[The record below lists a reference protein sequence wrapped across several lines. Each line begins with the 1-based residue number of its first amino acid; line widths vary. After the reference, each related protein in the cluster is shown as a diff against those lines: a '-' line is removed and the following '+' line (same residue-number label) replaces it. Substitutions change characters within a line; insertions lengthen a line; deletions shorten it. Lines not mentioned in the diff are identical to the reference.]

1 MDPLICSFS
10 AREDLIAQI
19 VRFVLREPAIGA
31 LTGEAGS
38 GKSTLLEQVS
48 NQLWN
53 RARVLR
59 LFPPAKRGEIR
70 QQLASQLGIDCS
82 DKKAQA
88 PGELAGKLVGQHL
101 EKGDPEKPTVVL
113 CDDADQ
119 YRVSELEELRLL
131 SNYPLCIILC
141 GQDSL
146 FKHLRRG
153 SMGPLQQ
160 RITAFFPM
168 PRLSWKETPAFLHCA
183 VRSNPGGA
191 QVQERVPEEVAK
203 RLFKLS
209 GGLPGFMMELVDGAL
224 ISASY
229 RGDPALALSDIPRG
243 QRFAKYRRRPQPLIT
258 GFIATLFFAGV
269 IAGLAALYFTAW
281 HGPAPVPAPAE
292 PMERISFKMDQIS
305 PPELP
310 AADQATQE
318 ALPASPQLD
327 LIFESDEAA
336 IKFLFPDGESKA
348 EPKASV
354 PANRAP

>member
-38 GKSTLLEQVS
+38 GKSALLEQVS

-70 QQLASQLGIDCS
+70 LQLASQLGIDCP
-82 DKKAQA
+82 DKEAQA
-88 PGELAGKLVGQHL
+88 PGELTGKLVGQHL
-101 EKGDPEKPTVVL
+101 EKLDPEKPTVVL

-160 RITAFFPM
+160 RITAFFRM
-168 PRLSWKETPAFLHCA
+168 PRLSWKETPAFLQCA
-183 VRSNPGGA
+183 VRSNPGGS
-191 QVQERVPEEVAK
+191 QVQERVPEDVAK

-229 RGDPALALSDIPRG
+229 RGDPVITVSDIPRG
-243 QRFAKYRRRPQPLIT
+243 QRFAKYRRGPQPLTT
-258 GFIATLFFAGV
+258 GFIATMF

-281 HGPAPVPAPAE
+281 HGPASAPAPAE
-292 PMERISFKMDQIS
+292 TVERISFKMDQVS
-305 PPELP
+305 LPELP
-310 AADQATQE
+310 ATDQETQE
-318 ALPASPQLD
+318 APPARPQLD
-327 LIFESDEAA
+327 LIFESDEEAK
-336 IKFLFPDGESKA
+336 KFLFPDGEAK
-348 EPKASV
+348 PGT
-354 PANRAP
+354 PTNRTP